1 MKLPSSCE
9 WILTRVG
16 SFSFLATWAD
26 SVGYIDLSKRR
37 VSAEEMTKCE
47 ELYEKGKT
55 VDSIITQVA
64 RKQDVDADKLYEQVA
79 WPLSRQYGHS
89 YEAFKLSITL
99 VVSSTLTTK
108 LTRQRTQHSRSTQPR
123 RRDPCRTPSN
133 YRTSPYPQT
142 HQSPSRC
149 RSQMFRIPRNRSH
162 QESPIG
168 R

>member
-16 SFSFLATWAD
+16 SFSFMATRAD

-89 YEAFKLSITL
+89 YEAFKLSIT
-99 VVSSTLTTK
+99 
-108 LTRQRTQHSRSTQPR
+108 
-123 RRDPCRTPSN
+123 
-133 YRTSPYPQT
+133 
-142 HQSPSRC
+142 
-149 RSQMFRIPRNRSH
+149 
-162 QESPIG
+162 
-168 R
+168 